1 MGSERRSWLSC
12 SQLPRPRLQWL
23 VLLVSAATDSTC
35 ARPRPTPRFKVPY
48 PVEVPSRH
56 PHVSSLTHYTNLL
69 HTERSISLV
78 SPITGRSRR
87 EAGVS
92 IAGFAEPTWV
102 DEEVRPSTA
111 WSSWDPELAVET
123 PSPQQV
129 AALDAVQLLLAHRCP
144 DASVGVVGSLRSGLA
159 HDTSDVDLVVCT
171 ATQPIAAP
179 LLGDPPLVVL
189 LAGDKIHGVQMNSLK
204 KKKKKKKPL
213 ANPKKS
219 CSPTR
224 ILKMLKVVLENALR
238 EYGFVN
244 PRWKKKGQLISM
256 VHAETGITVDLWTD
270 TEAPSTAETVAMR
283 RVLAT
288 REAILRSP
296 TGPLVTA
303 LYRMLR
309 YAIGPELRLAEGSTY
324 GPDGR
329 GSARTLRCY
338 WCGGTWSNRHRRT
351 GHAGQTCFFHF

>member
-1 MGSERRSWLSC
+1 VSC
-12 SQLPRPRLQWL
+12 
-23 VLLVSAATDSTC
+23 
-35 ARPRPTPRFKVPY
+35 PRPTPRFKVPY

-204 KKKKKKKPL
+204 KKKKKKRHL

-244 PRWKKKGQLISM
+244 PRWKRRGQLISM
-256 VHAETGITVDLWTD
+256 VGRRGCCRRTLCIPRTRSDSCDSLIVVLLCSGWKVHAETGITVDLWTD

-309 YAIGPELRLAEGSTY
+309 YAIGPELRLAEG
-324 GPDGR
+324 
-329 GSARTLRCY
+329 
-338 WCGGTWSNRHRRT
+338 
-351 GHAGQTCFFHF
+351 